1 MSPYFHVVGVL
12 FLPVWMGMGN
22 PASASCDTNNGCG
35 DEASLLQIGVGAEQE
50 KLGQLTD
57 GAGMEGRSAMLQY
70 GDDMLRSITK
80 KYGNASSN
88 IEQSDKDM
96 LTAIVGIINGTMY
109 ASIGTD
115 HGEDQ
120 LEINTSRDVV
130 VNCNV
135 ALDNKKSGDIS
146 TKRIS
151 TEAARQV
158 HKACREGGGGSGL
171 LQVVKGTSSEERSL
185 QLPHD
190 SQDEACQ
197 LADNKLAALNQVIFN
212 IPTPAPP
219 TPTFPSPRTLEAV
232 TAFFTNENLYI
243 TWFNN
248 HKDTFVQAK
257 NESDAAK
264 ELCESHKE
272 QCDDDQHA
280 FELQYDLFRAEYNG
294 TCDTY
299 ALCFGPE
306 RTAYGAAKTRVE
318 ASMVNRKLAFEAGET
333 IIYKIECLL
342 GYHGCVVPF
351 IDSSAYDLDFPAL
364 PDEETCNASEVQHQH
379 CSQEFIV
386 AEYAS
391 SQGHVAVA
399 KGLNC
404 P

>member
-1 MSPYFHVVGVL
+1 
-12 FLPVWMGMGN
+12 MGN

-70 GDDMLRSITK
+70 GDDMLRLMTK
-80 KYGNASSN
+80 KYGNASGN
-88 IEQSDKDM
+88 IDQTDKDM
-96 LTAIVGIINGTMY
+96 LTAIIGIINGTMY
-109 ASIGTD
+109 ASITTD

-120 LEINTSRDVV
+120 LEIDTARQVV
-130 VNCNV
+130 VDCNV
-135 ALDNKKSGDIS
+135 ALDNKKSGAIS
-146 TKRIS
+146 TKRTS
-151 TEAARQV
+151 TEAAREV
-158 HKACREGGGGSGL
+158 HTACREGGSTSGL
-171 LQVVKGTSSEERSL
+171 LQVVKGTSSEERSSQL
-185 QLPHD
+185 QP
-190 SQDEACQ
+190 CQ
-197 LADNKLAALNQVIFN
+197 LAADKLVALDLIIVN

-219 TPTFPSPRTLEAV
+219 TPTFPNPRTLEAV
-232 TAFFTNENLYI
+232 NAFFTNENLYI

-248 HKDTFVQAK
+248 HKDTFFQAK

-280 FELQYDLFRAEYNG
+280 FESEYDLFRAEYNG

-306 RTAYGAAKTRVE
+306 STAYGDAKTRVE
-318 ASMVNRKLAFEAGET
+318 ASMVDRKLAFEAGET

-342 GYHGCVVPF
+342 GIHGCDVPT
-351 IDSSAYDLDFPAL
+351 IDSSAYNLEFLAL
-364 PDEETCNASEVQHQH
+364 PDVETCDASEVQHQH
-379 CSQEFIV
+379 CSQEFID
-386 AEYAS
+386 AEYISFTGYA
-391 SQGHVAVA
+391 AVA